1 MSRKFKRI
9 LIVTVIATIP
19 ILLFLSFQ
27 YISKATLVKANITV
41 DVKQTSGVIP
51 SRWMALAQGGEEK
64 GVRMLE
70 NIVPALSALNPRSI
84 RLDHIYDYYD
94 VVKRE
99 SDGTLSFHWDQL
111 DATVC
116 DIYRTGAKPFFSLGY
131 MPPEVSSD
139 GSLISQPKEWG
150 EWSLIV
156 QKTIERYSGQS
167 TRLCGQI
174 EGEWLKDIHYEVW
187 NEPDLETFG
196 KWSLY
201 TGEKDYKK
209 LYLYSVLGAEKAQN
223 VYSFLI
229 GGPVTTALYQNW
241 IQMFLNYVIENNL
254 RLDFLSWHHY
264 SKSTEDYTDDIGKIN
279 EWLSDSEQYV
289 RFQSLP
295 KIISE
300 WGYDSEPNSIADTN
314 VGAAHTIASIRNF
327 SRFNFDMAF
336 LFEAKDGP
344 APRWGILSHTGEK
357 KPRYHA
363 LKLLTLLQGNRLNV
377 EGEGTYVRGMAGT
390 DGNKTVLILV
400 NYDKDNRNTE
410 LIPVT
415 FTNLENGAHTLTL
428 TYLDGTA
435 TTFDNVVVE
444 NNQLNRSILA
454 PPNTVVATEV
464 KKL

>member
-1 MSRKFKRI
+1 MTRKLKRL
-9 LIVTVIATIP
+9 LI
-19 ILLFLSFQ
+19 FLYFQ
-27 YISKATLVKANITV
+27 YISKATPMKASITI
-41 DVKQTSGVIP
+41 DVKQTSGAIP

-84 RLDHIYDYYD
+84 RLDHIYDHYD
-94 VVKRE
+94 VVRRE
-99 SDGTLSFHWDQL
+99 SNGTLSFHWDQL

-131 MPPEVSSD
+131 MPLDISTD
-139 GSLISQPKEWG
+139 GSLISQPKQWD

-174 EGEWLKDIHYEVW
+174 EGDWLKDIYYEVW

-201 TGEKDYKK
+201 SGEKDYKK
-209 LYLYSVLGAEKAQN
+209 LYHSSVQGAEKAEN
-223 VYSFLI
+223 VHPFLI

-241 IQMFLNYVIENNL
+241 MQVFLNYVIENNL

-279 EWLSDSEQYV
+279 EWLSNSEQYM

-295 KIISE
+295 KVISE
-300 WGYDSEPNSIADTN
+300 WGYDSEPNPIADTN

-327 SRFNFDMAF
+327 SRHNFDMAL

-344 APRWGILSHTGEK
+344 APRWGILSHAGAQ

-363 LKLLTLLQGNRLNV
+363 LKLLTLLQGSKLNV
-377 EGEGTYVRGMAGT
+377 EGEGTYVRGMAST

-410 LIPVT
+410 LVPVT
-415 FTNLENGAHTLTL
+415 FTNLDNGTYTLTL
-428 TYLDGTA
+428 TYLDGTT
-435 TTFDNVVVE
+435 TTFDNTVVE
-444 NNQLNRSILA
+444 NNQLNRSVLT
-454 PPNTVVATEV
+454 PPNTVAAIEL